1 MKGFFRLRLN
11 IFVPNVFNQRNLPE
25 IQGKNLISLFCSCK
39 GEHFIKKNAV
49 NLLSANATKWSNAL
63 KQFINNLPTNYL
75 SVFDH
80 FVRLMLKDLANNKMV
95 NEKVKQVCRKQI
107 NKQNNNKKHY
117 SKCTWKI

>member
-25 IQGKNLISLFCSCK
+25 IQGKNLISCFCSCK
-39 GEHFIKKNAV
+39 GEHFIKKNGV